1 MVEDKKKRQQQKT
14 PAFEKLQWKT
24 HASFNNK
31 VIRLVKKAVS
41 SGKEKELRVLGD
53 DVYTDCIRIP
63 LGNMYI

>member
-1 MVEDKKKRQQQKT
+1 MVKNKKQQQKT
-14 PAFEKLQWKT
+14 PASEKLPWKR
-24 HASFNNK
+24 HASVTNK
-31 VIRLVKKAVS
+31 VIWSVNKTVS